1 MLNPYHEEIRE
12 IAILFAHSGAREERG
27 NRAYAVAAAI
37 LRPDGPERKFSSLIN
52 YAHFTA
58 MDRSRSNLS
67 RPELATAPE
76 APEVLKELQTFL
88 GDAPVVLV
96 LPQRDSFLTLKRF
109 CGPRRIVDL
118 GFAAEFFLPGL
129 DSLSPK
135 YLWERLHRR
144 SRPKVSFS
152 AGEGVELA
160 VDLIRHLCR
169 YQLNDRESPRAAAL
183 RYYLVKS
190 DTLFGT
196 VFLHCAQ
203 RLTDYFG
210 DLISIRQDND
220 TAAWRPFLPDASKA
234 HRRAVAATASFQPVD
249 PQGMAAIFRGMAGK
263 IKNFVYR
270 PSQAAYAGQ
279 VAAALNDAAVLTIEA
294 GTGTGK
300 TQGYLLP
307 LFEFLD
313 RNPEARAV
321 VSTYTK
327 SLQNQIRERE
337 IGFITKAIKAYTEIP
352 VTLLKGKSN
361 YLCAEKLDHVYEE
374 VWRGAELMAWL
385 YCLNLLFHFRE
396 ADGDRIGGRIRHFL
410 DHRGFLTKLHREV
423 SARSGCHG
431 RHRQCP
437 AQIITAEAVKAR
449 LVITNHH
456 KLALLAHDPVLSK
469 LFRIFVIDE
478 ANHFEDA
485 CRSASALEIDS
496 RDIALAV
503 DYIATAAAKL
513 QDRAAGDMG
522 EEIGAILAA
531 TEDLHV
537 AIDGFGRALRKIKAD
552 CGNIAAAGTCPLP
565 AADAAYLD
573 GHIHT
578 HLRLLREIL
587 LMIHDHLAWLK
598 DDDICRL
605 LKIPS
610 RTRER
615 LKNAR
620 GEVADQADRWLEM
633 DNMITRPDRTTAFT
647 ILVRHWTIAAA
658 PIDVSDPIRRDFY
671 GDTKGLIYTAATI
684 RHGGSFRDFKKIVGL
699 DRPFPLDEK
708 GEIWREFRFAAIPS
722 PFSGANREVLLHPD
736 AVNGRYENKEQWL
749 DAVAKVLPGL
759 IQRHH
764 GGTLVLFA
772 SYNDLEAV
780 AARIGTEIE
789 ALGFPLLVQRRGAP
803 TADLCDEFRE
813 IRESVLFGVDSF
825 WYGVDFRGDT
835 LTQVVI
841 TRLPLA
847 SPADPLQIA
856 RRRTMTL
863 GEYQRRY
870 NYDAAIKM
878 NQGMGRLI
886 RSETDYGRIV
896 ILDSRWRHQG
906 VAGD

>member
-88 GDAPVVLV
+88 GDAHVVLV

-129 DSLSPK
+129 DSLSLK

-169 YQLNDRESPRAAAL
+169 YQLNDRESPWAAAL

-210 DLISIRQDND
+210 DLISIRRDND

-234 HRRAVAATASFQPVD
+234 HRR
-249 PQGMAAIFRGMAGK
+249 
-263 IKNFVYR
+263 
-270 PSQAAYAGQ
+270 
-279 VAAALNDAAVLTIEA
+279 
-294 GTGTGK
+294 
-300 TQGYLLP
+300 
-307 LFEFLD
+307 
-313 RNPEARAV
+313 
-321 VSTYTK
+321 
-327 SLQNQIRERE
+327 
-337 IGFITKAIKAYTEIP
+337 
-352 VTLLKGKSN
+352 
-361 YLCAEKLDHVYEE
+361 
-374 VWRGAELMAWL
+374 
-385 YCLNLLFHFRE
+385 
-396 ADGDRIGGRIRHFL
+396 
-410 DHRGFLTKLHREV
+410 
-423 SARSGCHG
+423 
-431 RHRQCP
+431 
-437 AQIITAEAVKAR
+437 
-449 LVITNHH
+449 
-456 KLALLAHDPVLSK
+456 
-469 LFRIFVIDE
+469 
-478 ANHFEDA
+478 
-485 CRSASALEIDS
+485 
-496 RDIALAV
+496 
-503 DYIATAAAKL
+503 
-513 QDRAAGDMG
+513 
-522 EEIGAILAA
+522 
-531 TEDLHV
+531 
-537 AIDGFGRALRKIKAD
+537 
-552 CGNIAAAGTCPLP
+552 
-565 AADAAYLD
+565 
-573 GHIHT
+573 
-578 HLRLLREIL
+578 
-587 LMIHDHLAWLK
+587 
-598 DDDICRL
+598 
-605 LKIPS
+605 
-610 RTRER
+610 
-615 LKNAR
+615 
-620 GEVADQADRWLEM
+620 
-633 DNMITRPDRTTAFT
+633 
-647 ILVRHWTIAAA
+647 
-658 PIDVSDPIRRDFY
+658 
-671 GDTKGLIYTAATI
+671 
-684 RHGGSFRDFKKIVGL
+684 
-699 DRPFPLDEK
+699 
-708 GEIWREFRFAAIPS
+708 
-722 PFSGANREVLLHPD
+722 
-736 AVNGRYENKEQWL
+736 
-749 DAVAKVLPGL
+749 
-759 IQRHH
+759 
-764 GGTLVLFA
+764 
-772 SYNDLEAV
+772 AV

-847 SPADPLQIA
+847 SPVDPLQIA
-856 RRRTMTL
+856 RRRTMTA

-870 NYDAAIKM
+870 HYDSAIKM

-896 ILDSRWRHQG
+896 ILDSRWRNQG
-906 VAGD
+906 ASGG